1 MELSE
6 AIETITADLVG
17 VKSDDYCVAFMLV
30 AFASPEELAP
40 LNNTFDPEVMK
51 TTLAAILADTLGVSH
66 EVVRASIHTPLDVK
80 SICARN
86 FIVPRDFINSRLSR
100 SKVELDNYGLAA
112 AILAYGPAT
121 PRFGDAMAYIIAEGD
136 DVPEQIRSDVTQ
148 LFKEAAISDNLA
160 AEQLA
165 AFD

>member
-6 AIETITADLVG
+6 AIEVITADLVG
-17 VKSDDYCVAFMLV
+17 VKSDDYHTAFMLV
-30 AFASPEELAP
+30 AFANPEELS
-40 LNNTFDPEVMK
+40 LLTNTFNPEVMK
-51 TTLAAILADTLGVSH
+51 TTLSAILSEELGLGH
-66 EVVRASIHTPLDVK
+66 EVIRASIHTPLDVK
-80 SICARN
+80 TICAKN
-86 FIVPRDFINSRLSR
+86 FIVPSDFINTRLSR
-100 SKVELDNYGLAA
+100 ADTALDNYGLAA

-121 PRFGDAMAYIIAEGD
+121 PRFGDAMAYIIAEGE